1 MNSARQ
7 ALALLVALTVLIR
20 PLWAG
25 PPYVTDDP
33 KPTDF
38 TQFEI
43 YLFATGSDAREGS
56 EAATG
61 IDFNYGAAPD
71 LQLTAVLPLAYEN
84 PLGATSTTGLG
95 NVELAA
101 KYRFL
106 HQAQIGW
113 DLAVFPRY
121 ILPSASSHVGK
132 QHSSIILPI
141 WLEKDWDTWSTFGGG
156 GCVIQHGS
164 DLKNFCFAGWA
175 LTRAVVSRL
184 QIGLELVY
192 RSADAPGGRASTA
205 MGGGLRYDIS
215 TRYHFLTSVGPTL
228 RNAAETTRYSCYASL
243 LLTF

>member
-1 MNSARQ
+1 MIRARPVQ
-7 ALALLVALTVLIR
+7 ALLVASSVLAQ
-20 PLWAG
+20 PAWSG

-33 KPTDF
+33 EPTDF
-38 TQFEI
+38 KQFEI

-56 EAATG
+56 DAATG
-61 IDFNYGAAPD
+61 IDFNYGAGLD

-84 PLGATSTTGLG
+84 PLGASSVTGLG
-95 NVELAA
+95 NIELAA

-113 DLAVFPRY
+113 DVAVFPRY
-121 ILPSASSHVGK
+121 ILPSASSHVGE

-164 DLKNFCFAGWA
+164 ELKNFCFAGWA
-175 LTRAVVSRL
+175 LTRAVLSSL

-192 RSADAPGGRASTA
+192 RSAEAPGGRASTA
-205 MGGGLRYDIS
+205 MGAGVRYDIS
-215 TRYHFLTSVGPTL
+215 THYHFLASAGPTL
-228 RNAAETTRYSCYASL
+228 RNAAETTRYSWYASL